1 MASTPKITTKLSRFQ
16 DALTPCVE
24 SALQH
29 PCVKPIFLVWTTN
42 YLAGLL
48 PICHQSRR
56 GQADRHYQS
65 RLIANRMA
73 QSNHWAICFSVAREI
88 GGPGNARPSFCPS
101 SFFGLTNK
109 LLSTHP

>member
-56 GQADRHYQS
+56 GQPAAAPLPPPMSWQKS
-65 RLIANRMA
+65 RKKAGTTTTGID
-73 QSNHWAICFSVAREI
+73 
-88 GGPGNARPSFCPS
+88 
-101 SFFGLTNK
+101 
-109 LLSTHP
+109 STRRVQYYV